1 MSKTV
6 VVLAAGM
13 GSRYGG
19 LKQMTPVGPSGEFLL
34 DYAVYDAVKAGFNR
48 VVFVI
53 RKDMAE
59 QFDATVGGRINS
71 VLPVEYVFQSV
82 MQVPEG
88 LFVPTSRQKP
98 WGTGHAL
105 LAARSAVHTPF
116 SVINADDYYGP
127 SAFEISSRF
136 FDETV
141 DSPNLYGMVSY
152 KLMDTLPIAGN
163 VSRGVCQVSKDGFLE
178 RVIERNKV
186 SRSEGQVLV
195 SHHEGSPTFLSGN
208 EMCSMNMWAFKPSLF
223 EFLEKWFREFMDKN
237 GMSKDAEYYLVDVI
251 DRLIRDRIARVKVAK
266 SKDAWFGVT
275 NPEDLQIV
283 QQKIGYLIDQGIYPA
298 KLWS

>member
-1 MSKTV
+1 MNKTV

-34 DYAVYDAVKAGFNR
+34 DYAVYDAVKAGFSR

-71 VLPVEYVFQSV
+71 VLPVEYAFQSV
-82 MQVPEG
+82 MQVPDG
-88 LFVPTSRQKP
+88 VFVPATRQKP

-105 LAARSAVHTPF
+105 LAAMSVVHSPF
-116 SVINADDYYGP
+116 CVINADDYYGP
-127 SAFEISSRF
+127 SAFDITSRF
-136 FDETV
+136 FDDTA
-141 DSPNLYGMVSY
+141 DDPNLYGMVAY
-152 KLMDTLPIAGN
+152 RLMETLPAAGH
-163 VSRGVCQVSKDGFLE
+163 VSRGICQVSKDGFLD
-178 RVIERNKV
+178 RVIERTRV
-186 SRSEGQVLV
+186 SRSDGQVMV
-195 SHHEGSPTFLSGN
+195 AHHEGSPTFLSGN
-208 EMCSMNMWAFKPSLF
+208 EMCSMNMWAFKPALF
-223 EFLEKWFREFMDKN
+223 EFLDKWFREFMDKN
-237 GMSKDAEYYLVDVI
+237 CMSKDAEYYLVDVI
-251 DRLIRDRIARVKVAK
+251 DRLIREKLARVKVSS

-283 QQKIGYLIDQGIYPA
+283 QQKIGYLIDQGIYPSR
-298 KLWS
+298 LWS